1 MEVHHHAHTE
11 RKKWI
16 HYFWEFLMLF
26 LAVSLGFLV
35 ENQREHFIEKQ
46 RSKELVK
53 SLVIDLKTDTSRLHR
68 TIIERQNKV
77 IILDSLLSRLTGTD
91 MPKDIQSVYQYT
103 YDVIYKIQFRRADGT
118 ISQLKNA
125 GYLRY
130 FSNSDVPIQLMAY
143 DEVIDNLTEF
153 EKTYSNNLDNF
164 VALVFRHFDADVF
177 NRSWA
182 DFRNRQPIPENVVL
196 YDMSRVNLNT
206 FKSTAVSLKHL
217 NLVNILI
224 LNQAETKALETI
236 EVLRQEY
243 KVD

>member
-1 MEVHHHAHTE
+1 MEVHHHSHTE
-11 RKKWI
+11 RKKWT

-53 SLVIDLKTDTSRLHR
+53 SLVNDLKTDTSRLHR
-68 TIIERQNKV
+68 TIVERQNKV
-77 IILDSLLSRLTGTD
+77 IILDSLLSGLTGTD
-91 MPKDIQSVYQYT
+91 MPKDIQSIYRYT
-103 YDVIYKIQFRRADGT
+103 YDVIYKIQFRRADVT

-130 FSNSDVPIQLMAY
+130 FSNSNVPVQLMAY
-143 DEVIDNLTEF
+143 DEVIDNLMEF

-177 NRSWA
+177 NRSWS
-182 DFRNRQPIPENVVL
+182 DFRNRQPIPGNVVF
-196 YDMSRVNLNT
+196 YDMSKVNLNN
-206 FKSTAVSLKHL
+206 FKSTAVSMKHL

-224 LNQAETKALETI
+224 LKQTETKALETI
-236 EVLRQEY
+236 KVLR
-243 KVD
+243 

>member
-1 MEVHHHAHTE
+1 MEVHAHSHTA
-11 RKKWI
+11 RKKWT

-206 FKSTAVSLKHL
+206 FKSTAV
-217 NLVNILI
+217 
-224 LNQAETKALETI
+224 
-236 EVLRQEY
+236 
-243 KVD
+243 

>member
-1 MEVHHHAHTE
+1 MEVHHHSHTE
-11 RKKWI
+11 RKKWT

-53 SLVIDLKTDTSRLHR
+53 SLLTDLKTDTARLHR
-68 TIIERQNKV
+68 TIMERQNKV
-77 IILDSLLSRLTGTD
+77 VTLDSLLSKLPGTNI
-91 MPKDIQSVYQYT
+91 PADIKSVYHYT

-143 DEVIDNLTEF
+143 DEIIDNLTEF
-153 EKTYSNNLDNF
+153 EKTYSKNLDDF

-182 DFRNRQPIPENVVL
+182 DFRNRQPIPGDVGL
-196 YDMSRVNLNT
+196 YDMNAINLNN
-206 FKSTAVSLKHL
+206 FKSTAASLRHL

-224 LNQAETKALETI
+224 LNQAEKTALETI
-236 EVLRQEY
+236 EILRQEFNLG
-243 KVD
+243 

>member
-1 MEVHHHAHTE
+1 
-11 RKKWI
+11 
-16 HYFWEFLMLF
+16 MLF